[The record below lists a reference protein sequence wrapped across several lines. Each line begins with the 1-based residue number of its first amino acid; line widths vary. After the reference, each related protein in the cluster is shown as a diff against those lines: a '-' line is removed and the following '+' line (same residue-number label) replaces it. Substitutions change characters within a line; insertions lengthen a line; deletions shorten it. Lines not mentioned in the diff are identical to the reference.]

1 MTSPTHPEAAAW
13 YAKQDDDTRY
23 AYDERCA
30 IREAQPDI
38 YQRMTPAQ
46 RRKAI
51 ERMTWKEMK
60 DAI

>member
-1 MTSPTHPEAAAW
+1 MTPLHPQSAAW
-13 YAKQDDDTRY
+13 YATQDDDTKY

-38 YQRMTPAQ
+38 YTRMTPDQ

-51 ERMTWKEMK
+51 ERMTYKEMTN
-60 DAI
+60 AE